1 VTKRIRCDDVMPGCT
16 TVLEGDDVLD
26 VLKKMREHIRIDH
39 QMPALWPGMAVLI
52 QRAIKET

>member
-1 VTKRIRCDDVMPGCT
+1 MPGCT

-39 QMPALWPGMAVLI
+39 QMPALWPGMTVLI